1 MWAIKHSLNYVN
13 ENHINVFSYCNGIK
27 IDISNKKDI
36 CHILKLLEIMQ
47 HTGKYWLSQREF
59 FKKLGNMLNQMK
71 SKIQHNKNLW
81 DAAKVVLR
89 GKFIAL
95 KCLY

>member
-1 MWAIKHSLNYVN
+1 MLWAIKHSLNYVN

-47 HTGKYWLSQREF
+47 HTGKY
-59 FKKLGNMLNQMK
+59 
-71 SKIQHNKNLW
+71 
-81 DAAKVVLR
+81 
-89 GKFIAL
+89 
-95 KCLY
+95 